1 MYRKIAIN
9 KHGVPTEALEQEF
22 FFKYV
27 DAQYIISKDE
37 RYLMIFAIPTGGS
50 RHILE
55 AVNLKRQGVKK
66 GIPDIFV
73 DFPSGSYH
81 GLRIEMKPKK
91 GAHHRPEQKEIIER
105 YNSLGYKAVVC
116 YGADEAIKVLE
127 EYFKGV
133 KNE

>member
-9 KHGVPTEALEQEF
+9 KYGVPTEALEQEN
-22 FFKYV
+22 FFKYI
-27 DAQYIISKDE
+27 DTQYALTKDE

-50 RHILE
+50 RHVLE

-66 GIPDIFV
+66 GIPDIFA
-73 DFPSGSYH
+73 DFPSGCYH

-105 YNSLGYKAVVC
+105 YNRLGYKAVIC
-116 YGADEAIKVLE
+116 YGAGEAISVLE
-127 EYFKGV
+127 EYIKEG
-133 KNE
+133 

>member
-9 KHGVPTEALEQEF
+9 KYGVPTEAKEQEI
-22 FFKYV
+22 FFKYINSK
-27 DAQYIISKDE
+27 YSYTKDE

-50 RHILE
+50 RHVLE

-73 DFPSGSYH
+73 DFPSGNYH

-105 YNSLGYKAVVC
+105 YNKLGYKAEIC
-116 YGADEAIKVLE
+116 YGADEAIKLLE
-127 EYFKGV
+127 DYFKG
-133 KNE
+133 E